1 MRSER
6 PFKRSERV
14 ENEIQ
19 QILGEIQTQYVDL
32 SDLGFITITHVKI
45 SPDLKNLK
53 VFYSVLKRKKTIEN
67 IQIAMN
73 KKAKAFRKYLG
84 MALRMRYTPEIKFY
98 YDDTV
103 AFAQK
108 LDTIFHDLQSED

>member
-1 MRSER
+1 
-6 PFKRSERV
+6 
-14 ENEIQ
+14 
-19 QILGEIQTQYVDL
+19 
-32 SDLGFITITHVKI
+32 
-45 SPDLKNLK
+45 
-53 VFYSVLKRKKTIEN
+53 
-67 IQIAMN
+67 MN

-108 LDTIFHDLQSED
+108 LDTIFHDLQSDD